1 MISQIYKPFI
11 LNMKLF
17 TVGHS
22 NHAIEDFIALLQNH
36 GVTAV
41 ADVRSHPYSKYLP
54 HFNQK
59 LFKKSLLDAGIRYVF
74 LGKELGA
81 RSNNPDCYIDGKAVY
96 EKIASTPEFDGGIQR
111 ILQGAKSY
119 NISLM
124 CAEKDPVTCHRAVL
138 VCQHLRDSGL
148 DINHILKNGDLETHH
163 HLEERL
169 LDLHDL
175 KPPEQ
180 IQLSLFDNISSS
192 QSSLDEYSREEALKK
207 AYQLQGD
214 NIAYVEKTVE

>member
-1 MISQIYKPFI
+1 
-11 LNMKLF
+11 MKLF

-22 NHAIEDFIALLQNH
+22 NHIIEDFITLLQKH

-59 LFKKSLLDAGIRYVF
+59 LLKASLLDVGIRYVF

-81 RSNNPDCYIDGKAVY
+81 RSNNPNCYVDGKAVY
-96 EKIASTPEFDGGIQR
+96 EKIASTKEFNDGIQR
-111 ILQGAKSY
+111 ILEGAKSY
-119 NISLM
+119 QISLM
-124 CAEKDPVTCHRAVL
+124 CAEKDPITCHRAVL
-138 VCQHLRDSGL
+138 VCQHLRESGL
-148 DINHILKNGDLETHH
+148 EINHILKNGDLETHH
-163 HLEERL
+163 NLEERL
-169 LDLHDL
+169 LELHDL

-180 IQLSLFDNISSS
+180 VQLSLFDDMSSS
-192 QSSLDEYSREEALKK
+192 QVSITDYSREEYLKK

-214 NIAYVEKTVE
+214 SIAYVEKAENKDEQIN